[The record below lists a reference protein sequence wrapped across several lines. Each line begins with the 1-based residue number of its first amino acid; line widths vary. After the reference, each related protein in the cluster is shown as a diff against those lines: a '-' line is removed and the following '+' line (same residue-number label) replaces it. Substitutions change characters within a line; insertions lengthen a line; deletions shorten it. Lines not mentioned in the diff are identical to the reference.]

1 MTRLSDQ
8 QVKQFTEILKDKG
21 ILTSKQSYIP
31 IREQNGMARLSFAQQ
46 RIWLFEQL
54 NPGNT
59 AYLIHTGV
67 RIKGHLN
74 YDALCFSIKELVK
87 RHDMLRTTF
96 KNIDG
101 QPMQIMDPD
110 IIIEPEVIDITE
122 FDSNSVQHEIKK
134 YSRQETIKPF
144 NLSSEPL
151 MRVKILKISPTN
163 NIMFITIHHIISD
176 SWSLDIMLKE
186 VAVLYDGYI
195 NQKLSYL
202 PENKIQYADYAEWQ
216 HKLNWDSQ
224 ISYWTN
230 KLRNAPH
237 VSELPTDFP
246 RTEIQEYNGGLYRFQ
261 LSNELTYNIRKYCK
275 QNNVTQYMFFL
286 AAFNVLI
293 MRYTGQD
300 DILIGT
306 PIAGREHANLENL
319 VGMFVNTTV
328 IRTRL
333 IENMTFKQLVN
344 QTKETTLEAFENG
357 SLPFDKLIEKIAPKR
372 DNKRSPLFQIMFM
385 MQESAVHSFNMHNLK
400 IYKIDTD
407 YGTSL
412 FDLSLAFKL
421 EQDCFLGVF
430 EYNSNLFQ
438 ENSIQRLQQH
448 LINLLNQICVFPDK
462 PVVELPFLTQAELQ
476 YNEKLELTHY
486 EQNKNIEGI
495 HKIFEKQ
502 VINFPNH
509 VAITNGEESFT
520 YEVLNN
526 KANQLAHYI
535 RRNEKNTGN
544 EIGIM
549 LGHRLD
555 TVIAVLAVLK
565 AGYKYIPI
573 DVNAPM
579 ERISIILENHEDCL
593 VITTSEY
600 SSVLETL
607 GVNFILTSPNANE
620 IDNESLENLE
630 LNTFQNDACVI
641 YTSGSTGK
649 PKGVKLSHRGLINVT
664 ESFINSYNVTPKDRI
679 LPLSSVAS
687 ASFVGEIFPMLCVG
701 GSIALFEHDGILDV
715 ENLYN
720 RIGEND
726 ITIIS
731 TVPSFIRY
739 LNQHQHQIPLLRLIL
754 SGGEP
759 LYFSDIYNLINEKTI
774 VNGYGLTET
783 TICSTYYII
792 SKEDSKIDGPL
803 PIGIPIQNTQV
814 YILDRN
820 RNIMPFGCIGEIYIS
835 GSGISMGYINDNELN
850 DKRFIEHPFIVGEKI
865 FRTGDL
871 GRRMSDGKI
880 LFIGREDYQVKIRGY
895 RVEPNEIEACL
906 QHHSDIQKA
915 LVIIKEE
922 DKHEKVISAFIQT
935 KSGQDIELNGLRN
948 WLRDRLPEYMVP
960 TRYLYLEEFPIG
972 VNGKVD
978 IQKLMNSQSYFN
990 SSNDVLEEA
999 GTLIEQKIAE
1009 IWKEALSI
1017 EKVGINQNFFDIGGH
1032 SLMLISLMLR
1042 IKNEIYSEIKIV
1054 DLFKYPTIA
1063 SLSNFLDN
1071 EHKDQFNETNS
1082 ILERVAKQKAMIKK
1096 RHESIDNIKLRWRD
1110 LKNDE

>member
-1 MTRLSDQ
+1 M
-8 QVKQFTEILKDKG
+8 
-21 ILTSKQSYIP
+21 
-31 IREQNGMARLSFAQQ
+31 
-46 RIWLFEQL
+46 
-54 NPGNT
+54 
-59 AYLIHTGV
+59 
-67 RIKGHLN
+67 
-74 YDALCFSIKELVK
+74 
-87 RHDMLRTTF
+87 
-96 KNIDG
+96 
-101 QPMQIMDPD
+101 
-110 IIIEPEVIDITE
+110 
-122 FDSNSVQHEIKK
+122 
-134 YSRQETIKPF
+134 
-144 NLSSEPL
+144 
-151 MRVKILKISPTN
+151 
-163 NIMFITIHHIISD
+163 
-176 SWSLDIMLKE
+176 
-186 VAVLYDGYI
+186 
-195 NQKLSYL
+195 
-202 PENKIQYADYAEWQ
+202 
-216 HKLNWDSQ
+216 
-224 ISYWTN
+224 
-230 KLRNAPH
+230 
-237 VSELPTDFP
+237 
-246 RTEIQEYNGGLYRFQ
+246 
-261 LSNELTYNIRKYCK
+261 
-275 QNNVTQYMFFL
+275 
-286 AAFNVLI
+286 
-293 MRYTGQD
+293 
-300 DILIGT
+300 
-306 PIAGREHANLENL
+306 
-319 VGMFVNTTV
+319 
-328 IRTRL
+328 
-333 IENMTFKQLVN
+333 
-344 QTKETTLEAFENG
+344 
-357 SLPFDKLIEKIAPKR
+357 
-372 DNKRSPLFQIMFM
+372 
-385 MQESAVHSFNMHNLK
+385 
-400 IYKIDTD
+400 
-407 YGTSL
+407 
-412 FDLSLAFKL
+412 
-421 EQDCFLGVF
+421 
-430 EYNSNLFQ
+430 
-438 ENSIQRLQQH
+438 
-448 LINLLNQICVFPDK
+448 
-462 PVVELPFLTQAELQ
+462 
-476 YNEKLELTHY
+476 
-486 EQNKNIEGI
+486 
-495 HKIFEKQ
+495 
-502 VINFPNH
+502 
-509 VAITNGEESFT
+509 
-520 YEVLNN
+520 
-526 KANQLAHYI
+526 
-535 RRNEKNTGN
+535 
-544 EIGIM
+544 
-549 LGHRLD
+549 
-555 TVIAVLAVLK
+555 
-565 AGYKYIPI
+565 
-573 DVNAPM
+573 
-579 ERISIILENHEDCL
+579 
-593 VITTSEY
+593 
-600 SSVLETL
+600 
-607 GVNFILTSPNANE
+607 
-620 IDNESLENLE
+620 
-630 LNTFQNDACVI
+630 
-641 YTSGSTGK
+641 
-649 PKGVKLSHRGLINVT
+649 
-664 ESFINSYNVTPKDRI
+664 
-679 LPLSSVAS
+679 PLSSVAS

-720 RIGEND
+720 RISEND

-906 QHHSDIQKA
+906 QRHSDIQKA

-990 SSNDVLEEA
+990 SSNEILEEA

-1071 EHKDQFNETNS
+1071 EHKDQFSETNS

-1096 RHESIDNIKLRWRD
+1096 RHEFIDNIKLRGRD